1 MKKFWIIVAVIGAV
15 IIGWSLYNRLDFS
28 TAVDLETYQPSPECA
43 PAYEVLET
51 AIEQGADDRAD
62 YDIEQTVRIM
72 NSLEVAQSRSESF
85 SDFLEYMAKQD
96 YRGVAR
102 EVLEVKRALFP
113 ILDEMNELRRTQK
126 ELASVWYC
134 VRTATHQATEQAA
147 DVGVADM
154 LAICKGGPQG
164 IAKEAVRRSVDAAF
178 SAYMEREDLKRKTES
193 RLNRLRRQY
202 IAYIEAYAPVYY
214 KYMDEWNA
222 LCLDK
227 DRAYINLYA
236 GKLADAY
243 DSAERVLRRHPVN
256 REGLLL
262 KAIALIRLG
271 GERRGAVV
279 QPEDAALNQQWLN
292 DGRCAGYDRQ
302 TLANPYYFTAQRLL
316 DEYVRLYPAMAA
328 PALLLNGMLEEQLGH
343 DARAVA
349 FYEQAA
355 VEYPRQAE
363 ALTDMLDS
371 YVNRS
376 YLTQSVEGRY
386 LLNYYRS
393 TMEGAGIFSP
403 NFRKAALF
411 VRNGKQTASQE
422 EIYKHFF
429 RRGNQ
434 AVQDCLLSDM
444 QYCEEYLYGSFKP
457 MMLEQSY
464 VDLSYESAAKFLGMG
479 RKENRLKVTLA
490 NRSDSR
496 IENVRIFLCVHT
508 VGMYKDDYDVIRMP
522 QTRNVIDPYETV
534 CFEDVDISPRKI
546 EDITRMRAIVM
557 TDDKV
562 GWLDSSET
570 KRQTAI
576 SGIRE
581 LVGQAVD
588 SRIEV
593 KAFRF
598 MRDMAT
604 DAKTLC
610 RMMQEHTKVS
620 FEKGGWLGGGKLY
633 VRLPRLLALL
643 SPCYTINPIEDT
655 NNVIYPAENRLV
667 GDSIELMFDKE
678 PDAQAELFVYSE
690 IISFAIRL
698 QRRQDGGYA
707 VESVRKI

>member
-1 MKKFWIIVAVIGAV
+1 MKKFWIVVL
-15 IIGWSLYNRLDFS
+15 IIGVAGVGWYLYNRLDFS
-28 TAVDLETYQPSPECA
+28 KSIDLENYDPSPECA
-43 PAYEVLET
+43 PAYDVLES
-51 AIEQGADDRAD
+51 ALEGCADGTGE

-85 SDFLEYMAKQD
+85 DDFLEYMARQD

-102 EVLEVKRALFP
+102 DVLEVKRRLFP

-126 ELASVWYC
+126 ELESVWYC
-134 VRTATHQATEQAA
+134 IRHATRLAA
-147 DVGVADM
+147 DHAADM
-154 LAICKGGPQG
+154 GASGVLAICSGGG
-164 IAKEAVRRSVDAAF
+164 SAVKECVDVAF
-178 SAYMEREDLKRKTES
+178 EAYTEREELKRKTES

-202 IAYIEAYAPVYY
+202 IAYVEAYAPVYY

-236 GKLADAY
+236 GKTADAY
-243 DSAERVLRRHPVN
+243 DSAERVLRRHPGN

-271 GERRGAVV
+271 RESRSVAVR
-279 QPEDAALNQQWLN
+279 PEDAALNQQWLN
-292 DGRCAGYDRQ
+292 DGRCTEYDRQ

-316 DEYVRLYPAMAA
+316 EEYTELYPAMAA
-328 PALLLNGMLEEQLGH
+328 PALLLKGMLEEQLGH
-343 DARAVA
+343 DVRAVA
-349 FYEQAA
+349 YYEQAA

-363 ALTDMLDS
+363 ALTDLLDS

-376 YLTQSVEGRY
+376 YLNQSVEGRY
-386 LLNYYRS
+386 LLNYYRA

-411 VRNGKQTASQE
+411 ARQGNRMESQE

-429 RRGNQ
+429 RRGSQ

-444 QYCEEYLYGSFKP
+444 QYCEEFLYGSFKP

-464 VDLSYESAAKFLGMG
+464 VDLTYEPAAKFLGMG
-479 RKENRLKVTLA
+479 RKENRLKVTLT

-508 VGMYKDDYDVIRMP
+508 VGMYKDDYDVIRMS
-522 QTRNVIDPYETV
+522 QMRNVIGPYESV
-534 CFEDVDISPRKI
+534 SFDDVDIGQRKA
-546 EDITRMRAIVM
+546 EDITRIRAIVM

-562 GWLDSSET
+562 GWLDNDEV
-570 KRQTAI
+570 KRQTAL
-576 SGIRE
+576 SGLRQLAGSVI
-581 LVGQAVD
+581 D

-610 RMMQEHTKVS
+610 RMVKERTSVD
-620 FEKGGWLGGGKLY
+620 FEKGGWLGGGKLH

-643 SPCYTINPIEDT
+643 SPCYTIHPVEDT
-655 NNVIYPAENRLV
+655 GNVIHPAENKLV
-667 GDSIELMFDKE
+667 GDSVELIFDKE
-678 PDAQAELFVYSE
+678 PDASVDLYIYSE
-690 IISFAIRL
+690 IISFAVEL
-698 QRRQDGGYA
+698 QRRNDGGYA
-707 VESVRKI
+707 VGAVRKI